1 MISCYNG
8 ETSIFWIN
16 VSCSIW
22 LQLNLH
28 AWFFAN
34 ALDAMVFMVVL
45 WMNIWAVICEF
56 APNLTLKNIHRMPIE
71 FLHVFMGRKVWNL
84 CRISLR
90 RAVFALAG
98 TLRSLVFKFLWQSRM
113 LLCRRNRDALCQMQQ
128 EQKSSDV
135 RTVTIPKELNEF
147 LRCVWLIIQSPCTPK
162 IRKDILQDKHNINGW
177 MPLVHG
183 LHRGQFYLST
193 FESQLLCI
201 PSEIVQSC
209 KCLEGRVR
217 ILTGPWNAL

>member
-8 ETSIFWIN
+8 ETSNFWIN

-28 AWFFAN
+28 AWFLAN

-56 APNLTLKNIHRMPIE
+56 APNLTLKNIHQMPFE
-71 FLHVFMGRKVWNL
+71 FVHGFMGRKVWNL

-113 LLCRRNRDALCQMQQ
+113 LLCRRNRDAVCQMQQ

-147 LRCVWLIIQSPCTPK
+147 WRCIWLIIQSPCIPK

-177 MPLVHG
+177 IPL
-183 LHRGQFYLST
+183 Y
-193 FESQLLCI
+193 
-201 PSEIVQSC
+201 P
-209 KCLEGRVR
+209 
-217 ILTGPWNAL
+217 

>member
-1 MISCYNG
+1 VNEHLGCDL
-8 ETSIFWIN
+8 WI
-16 VSCSIW
+16 CSKFD
-22 LQLNLH
+22 NY
-28 AWFFAN
+28 
-34 ALDAMVFMVVL
+34 
-45 WMNIWAVICEF
+45 
-56 APNLTLKNIHRMPIE
+56 LKNIHQMPIE
-71 FLHVFMGRKVWNL
+71 FVHGFMGRKVWNL

-113 LLCRRNRDALCQMQQ
+113 LLCRRNRETETLYVKCNRKK
-128 EQKSSDV
+128 KSSDV

-147 LRCVWLIIQSPCTPK
+147 LRCIWLIIQSPCIPK
-162 IRKDILQDKHNINGW
+162 IRKDILQDKHNSNGW
-177 MPLVHG
+177 IPLVHG